1 MKELLSDPNVA
12 SRATSLGSPDVGVS
26 RCVLQLWV
34 GDPIGPSL
42 IDMTIDDE
50 EDLAGLVRAGRVV
63 AEAREAMVQAVSPGV
78 STGELDALAR
88 DVFHRH
94 GARSAPIV
102 TYRFPGATCISV
114 NDEAAHGI
122 PSFTRQLHRGDLVNL
137 DISIELDGYFSDT
150 GISVPVGDVAPVAR
164 RLLDATRRAQ
174 AEAMAAAQPGSRLR
188 DIARAVQRRARQ
200 QGFRV
205 IRNLYG
211 HGIGRGLHEE
221 PSVPSIDEGQ
231 RSILEEGLVLA
242 IEPFLSVTANE
253 VMESNDGWTLLT
265 SDGSLVAQFEH
276 TVVVTHNGPLV
287 LTA

>member
-1 MKELLSDPNVA
+1 MGHSRAPESQPDRLQLPAPDRRVSDPDG
-12 SRATSLGSPDVGVS
+12 SSLAG
-26 RCVLQLWV
+26 
-34 GDPIGPSL
+34 
-42 IDMTIDDE
+42 MTIEHE
-50 EDLAGLVRAGRVV
+50 EDLAGLVRAGQVV
-63 AEAREAMVQAVSPGV
+63 AEAREVMVEAVTPGV
-78 STGELDALAR
+78 STGELDAVAR
-88 DVFHRH
+88 DVFRRY

-122 PSFTRQLHRGDLVNL
+122 PSFTRQTTPRRYREPRV
-137 DISIELDGYFSDT
+137 SIELDGYFSDT
-150 GISVPVGDVAPVAR
+150 GISVPVGDVTPTAR
-164 RLLDATRRAQ
+164 RLLDATRLAQ

-205 IRNLYG
+205 IRNLNG

-231 RSILEEGLVLA
+231 RSILQEGLVLA

-253 VMESNDGWTLLT
+253 VVEGNDGWTLRT

-276 TVVVTHNGPLV
+276 TVVVTHNGPMV